1 MIAALVAILAQLAA
15 PQRSARELA
24 PRDTP
29 AIVTRAR
36 IDTSTLVNFRV
47 LVQPETVYVGQQAN
61 YQLGVFL
68 DETVRDRMRSME
80 ALAPEMRSMMAYEPP
95 SPLAGFP
102 LRNASGHRYEAHVYQ
117 RPIFPLSAG
126 RVAIPPARLLYAM
139 PLSYSFF
146 SREESFELRSDSA
159 VVVALEP
166 PRSGRPADWTGA
178 VGMLRLSAAVDSAA
192 ARVGDALRLV
202 VRVSGEGNVK
212 LFPRP
217 ALTLP
222 WASATPEGER
232 VTMSADSMHI
242 GGTKEFDWVITPRVP
257 GRVEVPPVR
266 YPYFDPYARQYQV
279 AESAP
284 VALYIAAGALASAD
298 TSTVS
303 TAPRWMLRTAY
314 RGALP
319 PPLYRSPTILLALLL
334 LPVPV
339 LLLASTRRPSK
350 RRRRAV
356 PPAVTLRALARSEAT
371 VREART
377 IRRSFLSAV
386 ADRLGATQTM
396 LAEPATLR
404 HVAVRAGV
412 TPETADRAE
421 AFMAELNAAAF
432 DIDGA
437 WTGNGVQRAYDLYRA
452 IDREAR
458 ARRSVRASRAA
469 SASLALV
476 LALALAAGA
485 RASDNAYALFA
496 RGLDAYAHG
505 KYASATNDFAVLAA
519 HEPRAP
525 DAWANMGTA
534 AYSAGDT
541 VRALVGWQ
549 RALRLEPLATDARER
564 LDLLSPTAPS
574 SFGFV
579 PEIPLLPLAV
589 FAAALWVLAWLSLGW
604 QARTRGAA
612 APPLRVAVPAVAMLV
627 ALLFAGATF
636 LLDRRINAT
645 DLAVVARD
653 APLHVLPAL
662 GSDRGSTLRTGDIAR
677 VLEADGAW
685 ARVAADGGRQGWMDA
700 SALAP
705 IPHD

>member
-15 PQRSARELA
+15 PQRGARELA

-36 IDTSTLVNFRV
+36 IDTSALVNFRV

-505 KYASATNDFAVLAA
+505 KYVSATNDFAVLAA

>member
-1 MIAALVAILAQLAA
+1 MIVALVAILAQLTA
-15 PQRSARELA
+15 PQHGARELA

-29 AIVTRAR
+29 AIVTRAQ
-36 IDTSTLVNFRV
+36 IDTSALVNFRV

-68 DETVRDRMRSME
+68 DESVRDRMRSME

-102 LRNASGHRYEAHVYQ
+102 LRNAAGHRYEAHVYE

-166 PRSGRPADWTGA
+166 PRAGRPADWTGA
-178 VGMLRLSAAVDSAA
+178 VGMLHLSAAVDSVAV
-192 ARVGDALRLV
+192 RVGDAMRLV

-217 ALTLP
+217 VLTLS
-222 WASATPEGER
+222 WASATAEGER
-232 VTMSADSMHI
+232 VTMSTDSMHI

-266 YPYFDPYARQYQV
+266 YPYFDPYARQYEV

-298 TSTVS
+298 TNSAS
-303 TAPRWMLRTAY
+303 TAPKWMLRTAY
-314 RGALP
+314 RGELP
-319 PPLYRSPTILLALLL
+319 PPLYRSSSILLALLL

-339 LLLASTRRPSK
+339 LLLVGTRRPARK
-350 RRRRAV
+350 RRRTV

-377 IRRSFLSAV
+377 VRRSFLSAA
-386 ADRLGATQTM
+386 ADRLSASATV
-396 LAEPATLR
+396 LAEPSTL
-404 HVAVRAGV
+404 HHLALRAGV
-412 TPETADRAE
+412 TPETADRARTFVE
-421 AFMAELNAAAF
+421 ELNAAAF
-432 DIDGA
+432 DVAGE
-437 WTGNGVQRAYDLYRA
+437 WGGNGVQRAYDLYRA

-458 ARRSVRASRAA
+458 PRRRSPSRRVSSAGAA
-469 SASLALV
+469 V
-476 LALALAAGA
+476 MLALALAVGA
-485 RASDNAYALFA
+485 HAADGAPAIFA
-496 RGLDAYAHG
+496 RGIDSYAHG
-505 KYASATNDFAVLAA
+505 RFAIAASEFAVLAA
-519 HEPRAP
+519 REPRAA
-525 DAWANMGTA
+525 DAWANLGTA

-541 VRALVGWQ
+541 ARALVGWQ
-549 RALRLEPLATDARER
+549 RALRLEPLATDVRDR

-574 SFGFV
+574 SPGFV
-579 PEIPLLPLAV
+579 PAIPPLPLAAL
-589 FAAALWVLAWLSLGW
+589 AAMLWVIAWLSLGW
-604 QARTRGAA
+604 QARKRGAA
-612 APPLRVAVPAVAMLV
+612 APPLHVAVPVMTMVA
-627 ALLFAGATF
+627 ALCFASATF
-636 LLDRRINAT
+636 LLDHRINAT

-662 GSDRGSTLRTGDIAR
+662 ASDRGATLRTGDITR
-677 VLEADGAW
+677 VLQAQGAW
-685 ARVAADGGRQGWMDA
+685 ARVAADGGREGWMDA